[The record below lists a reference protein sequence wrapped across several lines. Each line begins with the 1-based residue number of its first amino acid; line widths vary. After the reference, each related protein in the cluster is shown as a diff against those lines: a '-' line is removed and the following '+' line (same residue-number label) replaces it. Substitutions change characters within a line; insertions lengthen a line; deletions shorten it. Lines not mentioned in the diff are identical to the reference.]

1 MFNNSLQ
8 GDRMEHRLQVTLTG
22 LLVASLLVVSGCSQ
36 QAPAPQQGGIQSLPF
51 SVVATGDSAADIRD
65 ATTFAWARDLQKTS
79 PDQNAENVP
88 VDALLQAAIIDTL
101 QGKGYR
107 YSAVPGEGDL
117 IIDYRVALDDSRTDR
132 EAGGT
137 TDAGLQ
143 PSLTMA
149 SPDPARYEKGTLEI
163 EVTDRATG
171 LVAWRSAL
179 QGFANH
185 DLDEAERRQR
195 LGLMVDRMLAG
206 VPAK

>member
-1 MFNNSLQ
+1 
-8 GDRMEHRLQVTLTG
+8 MEHRLQSTLAAV
-22 LLVASLLVVSGCSQ
+22 LAASLLVVSGCSQ
-36 QAPAPQQGGIQSLPF
+36 QPPALQQGGIQSLPF

-65 ATTFAWARDLQKTS
+65 ASTFAWARDLQPTS
-79 PDQNAENVP
+79 PDQNPENVP
-88 VDALLQAAIIDTL
+88 VDALLQAVIIDVL
-101 QGKGYR
+101 QGKGYQ

-117 IIDYRVALDDSRTDR
+117 VINYRVALDDMRADR
-132 EAGGT
+132 EPGGAY
-137 TDAGLQ
+137 DAGLQ
-143 PSLTMA
+143 PSLNMV
-149 SPDPARYEKGTLEI
+149 SPDPAKYEKGTLEI

-185 DLDEAERRQR
+185 DLGDAGRRQR